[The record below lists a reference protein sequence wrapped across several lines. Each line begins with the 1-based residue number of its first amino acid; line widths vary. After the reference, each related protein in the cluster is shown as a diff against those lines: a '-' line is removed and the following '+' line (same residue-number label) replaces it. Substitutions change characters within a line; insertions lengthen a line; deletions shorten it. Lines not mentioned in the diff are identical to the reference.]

1 MYVFV
6 EFPLQLHW
14 YLGHDCILVGHRWQ
28 NQYLMQA
35 RILWTEFQCPVMSIE
50 NWCATWTW
58 KRTSAYQNIHLI
70 GIHSFFYFHFSWV
83 LVTVNRVKLEL
94 LWCRPLLQEKTDN
107 RSSESILLHA
117 FCSYHAGLT
126 SPFSCASSA
135 GGFSL
140 SQAVSSFSSAAAFW
154 HQNYGLFLDL
164 FGPTAVRRLKWY
176 FTDLLQV
183 LFSFRFQWLC
193 WEWSFCQ
200 APTKLYSWLGSIW
213 VA

>member
-14 YLGHDCILVGHRWQ
+14 YLGHGCILVGHRWQ
-28 NQYLMQA
+28 NRYLMQA
-35 RILWTEFQCPVMSIE
+35 RILWTDFLCPLRTGVLHGHEREHLPIKTSTYLAYILFSISIFLE
-50 NWCATWTW
+50 YWSLWTMW
-58 KRTSAYQNIHLI
+58 
-70 GIHSFFYFHFSWV
+70 
-83 LVTVNRVKLEL
+83 KLEL
-94 LWCRPLLQEKTDN
+94 SWCRPLLKEKTDN

-176 FTDLLQV
+176 FTVLLQV

-213 VA
+213 VS